1 MAQRLCS
8 EFLDCIITH
17 FKIADSVLPFRFNL
31 DIQYSQMHFFETVND
46 TEIKTQKFILIL
58 QLEWWGILCTFSGY
72 KILLVYEILIYLTG
86 FTVTCKSVRNQ

>member
-8 EFLDCIITH
+8 EFLYFFITH

-46 TEIKTQKFILIL
+46 IEIKTQKFILVL
-58 QLEWWGILCTFSGY
+58 QLEWWGIVSTFSGY
-72 KILLVYEILIYLTG
+72 RILLIQEILCYLTG
-86 FTVTCKSVRNQ
+86 FTVTYKSVRNP